1 MLSETLGMYHS
12 CSSARIDERVNNAK
26 LLKKSTIEKT
36 YSSLVV
42 EVKKLMNDA
51 DKRLVKDVLM
61 TSLQLLTR
69 KWGRRRGSS

>member
-1 MLSETLGMYHS
+1 MAVD
-12 CSSARIDERVNNAK
+12 SSARIDERVNNAK